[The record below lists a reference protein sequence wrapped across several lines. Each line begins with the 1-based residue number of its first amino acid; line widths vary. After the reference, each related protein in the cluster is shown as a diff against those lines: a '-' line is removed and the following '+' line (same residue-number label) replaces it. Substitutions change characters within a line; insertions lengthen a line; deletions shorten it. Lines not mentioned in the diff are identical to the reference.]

1 MINRYL
7 NLSWFS
13 RWSLP
18 RCQTSFNSGPCEFA
32 KFQKTPRMRRLL
44 HIWWIGLWPM
54 SFPRWQNFDI
64 LSHFPA
70 ELHTRKKLIFGYPS
84 NIMDFLER
92 KWHFPRSKIFG
103 MHATCLGCMKVSRV
117 KWMWF
122 SSLPRVKTYGLQIVS
137 AARKLNDGWLDDLK
151 GIFMGQGDK
160 VSRLKKKSQQKPWK
174 NFVLQGGTHIFFP
187 GEEQNYHLQEFL
199 GRIRGYVW
207 SIGVFAAVPV
217 NLWGLHCLH
226 KNRPARGFSRWHK
239 SLHKMKTGD
248 TLIP

>member
-92 KWHFPRSKIFG
+92 KWHVSK
-103 MHATCLGCMKVSRV
+103 V
-117 KWMWF
+117 
-122 SSLPRVKTYGLQIVS
+122 
-137 AARKLNDGWLDDLK
+137 
-151 GIFMGQGDK
+151 
-160 VSRLKKKSQQKPWK
+160 K
-174 NFVLQGGTHIFFP
+174 NFWHACYMSGVYESFKSEMDVVFIASQGEDLRASDSFCRKEAQWWLTWWLEGNFH
-187 GEEQNYHLQEFL
+187 G
-199 GRIRGYVW
+199 
-207 SIGVFAAVPV
+207 
-217 NLWGLHCLH
+217 
-226 KNRPARGFSRWHK
+226 SRWQGVK
-239 SLHKMKTGD
+239 A
-248 TLIP
+248 

>member
-7 NLSWFS
+7 NLSRFS

-92 KWHFPRSKIFG
+92 TWHFPRSKIFG
-103 MHATCLGCMKVSRV
+103 MHATCGVYESFKSEMDVVFIASQGEDLRASDSFC
-117 KWMWF
+117 
-122 SSLPRVKTYGLQIVS
+122 
-137 AARKLNDGWLDDLK
+137 RKEAQWWLTWWLE
-151 GIFMGQGDK
+151 G
-160 VSRLKKKSQQKPWK
+160 
-174 NFVLQGGTHIFFP
+174 NFHG
-187 GEEQNYHLQEFL
+187 
-199 GRIRGYVW
+199 
-207 SIGVFAAVPV
+207 
-217 NLWGLHCLH
+217 
-226 KNRPARGFSRWHK
+226 SRWQGVK
-239 SLHKMKTGD
+239 A
-248 TLIP
+248 

>member
-92 KWHFPRSKIFG
+92 TWHFPKSKIFG

-160 VSRLKKKSQQKPWK
+160 VSRL
-174 NFVLQGGTHIFFP
+174 
-187 GEEQNYHLQEFL
+187 
-199 GRIRGYVW
+199 
-207 SIGVFAAVPV
+207 
-217 NLWGLHCLH
+217 
-226 KNRPARGFSRWHK
+226 
-239 SLHKMKTGD
+239 
-248 TLIP
+248 